1 MMNFSKETI
10 RITTKTL
17 SFGVLVLLILFAIFT
32 MTGSCLP
39 DNGSSGQLNPEFTSV
54 YQLDADHHHLGDGV
68 KPELMPADA
77 EGKFYTKTF
86 VLDRIDGD
94 TADITLTT
102 KSVVPTD
109 TAGIGLFYDRVYV
122 NGNKAGK
129 LNDHIEAKEQDNLP

>member
-86 VLDRIDGD
+86 GTSFYSGTVFISNLIV
-94 TADITLTT
+94 TFFNKNMTN
-102 KSVVPTD
+102 S
-109 TAGIGLFYDRVYV
+109 GIY
-122 NGNKAGK
+122 A
-129 LNDHIEAKEQDNLP
+129 